1 MYYLQRQAK
10 VQQYVWPMLD
20 SVLIGYRHG
29 WYEYTGLNPAED
41 GQWRRLA
48 IPYGCASEYSV
59 QVLDFY
65 NFIYLADGGLYL
77 VSANILNQYGVVMQ
91 NNSAVKKY
99 IRR

>member
-1 MYYLQRQAK
+1 MVGMNTQDL
-10 VQQYVWPMLD
+10 
-20 SVLIGYRHG
+20 
-29 WYEYTGLNPAED
+29 TPAED

-91 NNSAVKKY
+91 NNSAVKNISEDK
-99 IRR
+99 IEKHFKINNR